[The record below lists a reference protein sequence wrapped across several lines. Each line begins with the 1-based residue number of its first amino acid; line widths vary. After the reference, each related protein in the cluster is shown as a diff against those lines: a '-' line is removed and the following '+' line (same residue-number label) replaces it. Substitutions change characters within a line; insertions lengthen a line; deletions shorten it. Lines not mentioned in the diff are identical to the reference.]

1 MKHHALFF
9 SKDKSKKKIK
19 CCLLQFLL
27 GALRVDKPAYNNI
40 VVISAV
46 KAVCI
51 GTSKDQ
57 FIG

>member
-1 MKHHALFF
+1 MPYVFQKI
-9 SKDKSKKKIK
+9 KVKKIK

-27 GALRVDKPAYNNI
+27 GASRVDKPAYNNI
-40 VVISAV
+40 EVISAV